1 MDNFRPLSL
10 EDKPL
15 FDKYIKVSDISS
27 NFSSFGT
34 MFSWRKQYPVLFLEK
49 DNNLILK
56 YDSEE
61 SIYIFPLGE
70 RNKAA
75 IDFILNSEEDK
86 PFEITNIEEKDKIFL
101 EENYPDKFE
110 FSTDMNIWDYVYSFE
125 KLSELK
131 GRKLS
136 SKRNHINK
144 FLLKYPDYKYE
155 KISEENID
163 DCYKMSLEWC
173 RLNDCGRSESLKNEA
188 CAVKEY
194 FKYYKELNMV
204 GGLIKADDKV
214 IAFTFGEELND
225 DMFVV
230 HVEKAFYDID
240 GAYPIINRDF
250 VKNELSRYK
259 WINREEDMGS
269 EGLRKAKNSYYP
281 DFMIKKYTAVL
292 KKEDK

>member
-1 MDNFRPLSL
+1 MDNYKLLDL

-15 FDKYIKVSDISS
+15 FDKYIQISHITS

-34 MFSWRKQYPVLFLEK
+34 MFAWRKQYPVLFLEK

-56 YDSEE
+56 YDKEE
-61 SIYIFPLGE
+61 NIYIFPLGE

-75 IDFILNSEEDK
+75 IDFILNSEGDK
-86 PFEITNIEEKDKIFL
+86 PFKITNITEEDKNFL
-101 EENYPDKFE
+101 IENYPEKFK
-110 FSTDMNIWDYVYSFE
+110 FSTDMNTWDYVYSYE

-136 SKRNHINK
+136 PKRNHINK
-144 FLLKYPDYKYE
+144 FLSKYPDYKYE

-163 DCYKMSLEWC
+163 DCYKMNLEWC
-173 RLNDCGRSESLKNEA
+173 ELNDCGKSQSLKNEA
-188 CAVKEY
+188 CAIKEY
-194 FKYYKELNMV
+194 FKYFKELKMV
-204 GGLIKADDKV
+204 GGLIKIDGKV
-214 IAFTFGEELND
+214 VAFTFGEEVNK

-240 GAYPIINRDF
+240 GAYPIINREF
-250 VKNELSRYK
+250 VRNSLSSYK
-259 WINREEDMGS
+259 WVNREEDMGS

-281 DFMIKKYTAVL
+281 DFMVKKYTAVL